1 MNKYKATEGTLS
13 YIFNTKQECDTFIAS
28 NPTFVKGIYEV
39 SINEHYAQI
48 FQQSLQFGQQLI
60 NTFLLDNWQSPI
72 SINAEQSVNLLNKF
86 EVIIK
91 LCNLG
96 DIKNVKVLLE
106 NTQVDDIFTQERK
119 DKYLEQIKNHLK

>member
-1 MNKYKATEGTLS
+1 MNKYKATEGTLT
-13 YIFNTKQECDTFIAS
+13 YIFNTEQECDNFIAQ
-28 NPTFVKGIYEV
+28 NPTFVKSVFEID
-39 SINEHYAQI
+39 INEHYAQV
-48 FQQSLQFGQQLI
+48 FQRSLSFGQQLI

-86 EVIIK
+86 EVIIE

-106 NTQVDDIFTQERK
+106 TIETDDIFTKERK
-119 DKYLEQIKNHLK
+119 EKYLEQIKNHLK